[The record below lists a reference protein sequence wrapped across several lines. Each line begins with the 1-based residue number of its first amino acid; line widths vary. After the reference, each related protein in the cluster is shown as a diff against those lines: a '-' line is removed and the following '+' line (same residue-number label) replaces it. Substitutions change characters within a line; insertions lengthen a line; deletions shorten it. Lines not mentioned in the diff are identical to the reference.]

1 MTSDPGI
8 SFDDVEQPPPRRGL
22 RPDENKHFAVVAYG
36 EPVAGELP
44 VYIDMDV
51 LADMEHHAL
60 SDTRV
65 ELGGVMLGNQMEDS
79 TGRAFVTITD
89 ALRARHYKSTKG
101 SFIFTHDTWS
111 EITREREEFPEELEM
126 VGWYHTHPGWGV
138 FLSGMDTF
146 ICDNFFN
153 RPLDVALVVD
163 PCGQDRGVFQWTDNP
178 ANRLH
183 RVGGFYVTASRFR
196 IEELEMFV
204 ADLEESSEMKTEPRF
219 RTQQTGNSPVIHLT
233 QPQSWVA
240 IACVTM
246 LSLIIVVMSF
256 MLIRMQAT
264 PATGPIVAGASN
276 QEQVIQQR
284 RVELLNEV
292 LETLDRDSLADR
304 LAHAE
309 MENEVLISQVSATS
323 LGYGKLQQDAAD
335 LKDARDDARE
345 SRDQYK
351 SDLSE
356 SKDAVEELEEERLAL
371 KKQLAVEA
379 PSIPRFQTWPFIAAM
394 IAVATII
401 SAGVTNFV
409 LRGKDPDETN
419 TPTETPNIPES
430 TENE

>member
-8 SFDDVEQPPPRRGL
+8 SFDDVEQPAPRRGL
-22 RPDENKHFAVVAYG
+22 RPDENKHYAVVAYG
-36 EPVAGELP
+36 EPAVGELP

-51 LADMEHHAL
+51 LADMECHAL

-101 SFIFTHDTWS
+101 SFTFTHDTWS

-163 PCGQDRGVFQWTDNP
+163 PCGQDRGVFQWTDDP

-219 RTQQTGNSPVIHLT
+219 RTQQTGNSPVIHLA

-256 MLIRMQAT
+256 MLIRMQTT
-264 PATGPIVAGASN
+264 PSAPPLVAGASN
-276 QEQVIQQR
+276 EEQIIQQR

-309 MENEVLISQVSATS
+309 MENEVLVNQVSATS

-335 LKDARDDARE
+335 LKEARDDARE

-356 SKDAVEELEEERLAL
+356 SKDAVKELKEERLEL

-379 PSIPRFQTWPFIAAM
+379 PPIPRFQTWPFIAAM
-394 IAVATII
+394 IAAATII

-409 LRGKDPDETN
+409 LHGKDPDETSM
-419 TPTETPNIPES
+419 PTETPNIPEP